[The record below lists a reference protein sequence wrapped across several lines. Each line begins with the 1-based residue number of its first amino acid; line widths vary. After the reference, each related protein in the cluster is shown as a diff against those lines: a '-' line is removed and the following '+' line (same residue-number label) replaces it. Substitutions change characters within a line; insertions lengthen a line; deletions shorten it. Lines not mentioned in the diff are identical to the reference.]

1 MSETF
6 VIGLDFGSESARGT
20 LIEASTGRQ
29 AAYHVHAYRHG
40 IMTEALPGG
49 RRLPAG
55 FALQAAADYLE
66 AAEIILT
73 AIGAGRN
80 VAGIGVDFTASSPM
94 PALPMDGPCRRRC
107 RTTHTVM

>member
-1 MSETF
+1 MPMSETF
-6 VIGLDFGSESARGT
+6 VIGLDFGSESARGL

-40 IMTEALPGG
+40 IMTEAVPDGRPLP
-49 RRLPAG
+49 PG

-94 PALPMDGPCRRRC
+94 PALDRKSTRL
-107 RTTHTVM
+107 